1 MTASSLLIVL
11 AFLFQISNDTDHSAP
26 PEARK
31 ATYLISAK
39 AHALIDPLDAR
50 TLANDDAFIKTL
62 TGVLNNA
69 EFTDADKADA
79 FFLMRKKFD
88 WAFIGAASIPPRYTY
103 DRVFRL
109 YLKTYREYGKA
120 LGDG

>member
-11 AFLFQISNDTDHSAP
+11 AFLFQSVDKAKDHSAP

-88 WAFIGAASIPPRYTY
+88 WAFHRGGLDPAKVYVRPR
-103 DRVFRL
+103 
-109 YLKTYREYGKA
+109 
-120 LGDG
+120 